1 MAAAAVL
8 TDRRDRVLLVTLN
21 RPEAMNAI
29 NGALSQGLWNAVEQ
43 LNADDGLTAGVLTGN
58 GRGFCAGMDLK
69 AFARGEDIGPMMT
82 FIQNGAEKPLIG
94 AIEGFALAGGLELA
108 LTCDLL
114 VAARGATLGIPE
126 AAVGLFAAGGALMR
140 LPRRVPYGVAME
152 MALTA
157 APITAEQAH
166 EYGLVSRLA
175 EPGTAVEVA
184 LELADRIARN
194 APLAVAASKQL
205 VREAAGRTEEEFWEL
220 QRPLAGRIFASA
232 DAREG
237 PRAFAQKRPPAWSGR

>member
-1 MAAAAVL
+1 MAAAVL
-8 TDRRDRVLLVTLN
+8 VDRRDRVLLVTLN

-29 NGALSQGLWNAVEQ
+29 DSALGESLLAALEQ
-43 LNADDGLTAGVLTGN
+43 LDTDDGLTAAVLCGA
-58 GRGFCAGMDLK
+58 GKGFCSGMDLK
-69 AFARGEDIGPMMT
+69 AFLTDGLPRGITEV
-82 FIQNGAEKPLIG
+82 FVNGAQKPLVA

-220 QRPLAGRIFASA
+220 QRPLARRIFASA
-232 DAREG
+232 DAKEG
-237 PRAFAQKRPPAWSGR
+237 PRAFAQKRRPAWSGR